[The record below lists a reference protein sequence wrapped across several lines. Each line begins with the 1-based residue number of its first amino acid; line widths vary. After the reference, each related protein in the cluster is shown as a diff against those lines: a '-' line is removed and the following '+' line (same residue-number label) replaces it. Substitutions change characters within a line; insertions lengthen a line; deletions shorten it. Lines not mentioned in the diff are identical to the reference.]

1 MVGVLTINWFKLHY
15 DEAFSSL
22 RIAGYKGFTR
32 FHINS
37 VGDLEVYTLGVD
49 KVPKEWELDPEWN
62 KEPNSNPYIPSKWM
76 AAAWDQEPLQT
87 VKVIEKFLIQ
97 RNDRP
102 DDQL

>member
-1 MVGVLTINWFKLHY
+1 MTKI
-15 DEAFSSL
+15 
-22 RIAGYKGFTR
+22 
-32 FHINS
+32 
-37 VGDLEVYTLGVD
+37 TLIHMD
-49 KVPKEWELDPEWN
+49 MQVPKEWELDPEWN